1 MIDLFDLSNL
11 LRAPP
16 FLTEPYIAPPS
27 ESAELVAILCAV
39 IALYACIRIIQ
50 EPVVMKKLPFLNLFG
65 FAVAGTVA
73 LMLPHPLGLIAAAV
87 FFIGSTF
94 ESNAIASTYAGGVEK

>member
-1 MIDLFDLSNL
+1 MSDLFVLSNL
-11 LRAPP
+11 LEAPS

-27 ESAELVAILCAV
+27 ATAELAIILCAV
-39 IALYACIRIIQ
+39 IALYACIRIVL
-50 EPVVMKKLPFLNLFG
+50 EPVVMKKLPFLNLFS

-73 LMLPHPLGLIAAAV
+73 LMLPHPLGLIAAAA

-94 ESNAIASTYAGGVEK
+94 ESNAIASTYAGGIPK